1 MTEWFARSTLDVPFE
16 PRVSWLR
23 PLRIALVTEYY
34 YPHVGGICEHVHF
47 FAQEARARGHHVDI
61 ITSHLNG
68 ARDQPAIIR
77 LGRSIP
83 LYANG
88 SHARLTVG
96 WGLRG
101 EVRETLRRGEYD
113 VLHMHSPLA
122 PSLPMLAIQE
132 ARSAVKVGT
141 FHTDFDGSAAYRFYP
156 SYFQRHLDRLD
167 AAVAVSPTA
176 VRAYARYFDARWRIV
191 PNGVDLGLFT
201 PSAPAPEVMRD
212 GAPTVLF
219 VGRFDPRNG
228 LASLILAFR
237 KIQRVVRDV
246 RLIVVGDGPLRT
258 YYRACAAGDPNIV
271 FVGALG
277 EERAQ
282 YYAHATV
289 YACPATKA
297 SFGIT
302 LLEAMAAGA
311 PVVCSN
317 IPGFSDVVEHD
328 REALMTTEGDT
339 DALAAALVTVLES
352 ASLRQRLASSGRER
366 AALFSWHRITDHVLS
381 LYAGLLQGGSV
392 LVA

>member
-1 MTEWFARSTLDVPFE
+1 MTEWFSRSAHDLPFE
-16 PRVSWLR
+16 AQVSWHR

-61 ITSHLNG
+61 ITSHLKG
-68 ARDQPAIIR
+68 AVEQAGVIR
-77 LGRSIP
+77 LGHSVP

-88 SHARLTVG
+88 SHARLTLG

-101 EVRETLRRGEYD
+101 DVRDTLRRGEYD
-113 VLHMHSPLA
+113 VLHLHSPLA

-132 ARSAVKVGT
+132 SRSEVKVGT
-141 FHTDFDGSAAYRFYP
+141 FHTDFDGSAAYKYYP
-156 SYFQRHLDRLD
+156 SYFQRHIDRLD

-176 VRAYARYFDARWRIV
+176 VRAYARYFNARWRIV
-191 PNGVDLGLFT
+191 PNGVDLELFT
-201 PSAPAPEVMRD
+201 PLAPTPEVMRD
-212 GAPTVLF
+212 NAPTILF

-228 LASLILAFR
+228 LSSLILAFEKVR
-237 KIQRVVRDV
+237 QTVRDV
-246 RLIVVGDGPLRT
+246 RLVVVGDGPLRS
-258 YYRACAAGDPNIV
+258 YYRSCAKGDPQIV

-302 LLEAMAAGA
+302 LLESMAAGT

-317 IPGFSDVVEHD
+317 IPGFSDVVEND
-328 REALMTTEGDT
+328 REAIMTTEGDT
-339 DALAAALVTVLES
+339 DALAAALIRVLES
-352 ASLRQRLASSGRER
+352 APLRQRLTKAGRER
-366 AALFSWHRITDHVLS
+366 AATFSWHRVTDHVLS
-381 LYAGLLQGGSV
+381 LYATLLQDRRV